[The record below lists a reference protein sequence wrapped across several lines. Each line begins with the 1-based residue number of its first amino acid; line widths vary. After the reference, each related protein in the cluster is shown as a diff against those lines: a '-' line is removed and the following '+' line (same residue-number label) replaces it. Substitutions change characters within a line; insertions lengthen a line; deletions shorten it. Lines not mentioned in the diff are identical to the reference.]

1 MPTPMP
7 KDPPF
12 RHRPYDGSTRPF
24 TVGLKPIG
32 EEVWLEPDRFLNVHL
47 AEKDRLYARDLSAV
61 FRAEDDTADVQR
73 EVLDLVADNL
83 VRFHPR
89 THAFEKGSVTLTE
102 TGRRIALA
110 EEPALLTASK
120 LVQEDL
126 VVMRKGVDGY
136 RLVAASVCFPSSW
149 RLSEKIGRS
158 MSGIHEGVPDFNGA
172 RMGQVVERL
181 FENLTTDQLVCRFN
195 WSIYPDSNL
204 HHPMPE
210 GIPFTVTAE
219 TLARLFL
226 RVERQT
232 LRRLPGS
239 GDILFTIRIHHD
251 PLAKLAEQEDRKRI
265 ASDLR
270 GQLMNLTEDQLDYKG
285 MVTARDEIAATLARM

>member
-1 MPTPMP
+1 MPVPNE
-7 KDPPF
+7 PPF

-32 EEVWLEPDRFLNVHL
+32 EEAWLEPDPFLDVHL
-47 AEKDRLYARDLSAV
+47 AEKERLFSKDLAAV
-61 FRAEDDTADVQR
+61 FRAEEDTLDVQR
-73 EVLDLVADNL
+73 EVLDLVTDNL
-83 VRFHPR
+83 KRFHGQ
-89 THAFEKGSVTLTE
+89 THSFKTGTAAITG
-102 TGRRIALA
+102 TGRRIALDG
-110 EEPALLTASK
+110 EDALLTASR

-126 VVMRKGVDGY
+126 VVMRKGPDGY

-181 FENLTTDQLVCRFN
+181 FQNLTTDQLVCRFN

-210 GIPFTVTAE
+210 RIPFAVTQE
-219 TLARLFL
+219 TFARLFL

-232 LRRLPGS
+232 LRRLAGS

-251 PLAKLAEQEDRKRI
+251 PLAKLAEQDDRKRI

-270 GQLMNLTEDQLDYKG
+270 DQLMDLSEDQLDYKG
-285 MVTARDEIAATLARM
+285 MTRARDEIAAALERM

>member
-1 MPTPMP
+1 MPLPT
-7 KDPPF
+7 DPPF

-32 EEVWLEPDRFLNVHL
+32 EEVWLEPDRFLDAHL
-47 AEKDRLYARDLSAV
+47 AEKDRLFSQDLSAV
-61 FRAEDDTADVQR
+61 FRAEDDTLDVQR
-73 EVLDLVADNL
+73 EVLDLVTGNL
-83 VRFHPR
+83 KRFHGQ
-89 THAFEKGSVTLTE
+89 THSIETGVATIRQ
-102 TGRRIALA
+102 TGRRITLA
-110 EEPALLTASK
+110 DEPALLTASK

-126 VVMRKGVDGY
+126 VIMRSGPDGY

-172 RMGQVVERL
+172 RMGQVVARL

-195 WSIYPDSNL
+195 WSIYPDANL

-210 GIPFTVTAE
+210 GIPFTVTDE

-232 LRRLPGS
+232 LRRLAAS

-251 PLAKLAEQEDRKRI
+251 PLAKLAEQDDRKRI

-270 GQLMNLTEDQLDYKG
+270 DQLMDLNDDHLDYKG
-285 MVTARDEIAATLARM
+285 MIRARNEIAAALQRI